1 MSFSY
6 TIMLDSTLLNMRAY
20 LYKFFSL
27 FVWHVFDSLSLSQLK
42 TEVATKIY
50 VKFGKQV
57 VNEQMQFIKY
67 QMFYGPLNHK
77 PSSAKRVR
85 QKEKNTSKN

>member
-1 MSFSY
+1 MFS
-6 TIMLDSTLLNMRAY
+6 I
-20 LYKFFSL
+20 
-27 FVWHVFDSLSLSQLK
+27 LSLSQLK

-85 QKEKNTSKN
+85 QKEKNTSKNLITTF